1 MAQFEQTLRCGRG
14 HSYDIAKEGYVN
26 LLLAN
31 QKASG
36 APGDTKAMAISR
48 RYFLE
53 QGHYAPLSEAIN
65 TIVREQIAG
74 NETTGIRI
82 LDAGCGEGYYGNRLQ
97 KALPPGAE
105 AYGLDISK
113 ESIKLGASYYKQVS
127 FVVAS
132 LHQTLPFAEA
142 SFEMILNIFAPRH
155 PGEFARVL
163 RLGGRVLVVVP
174 AEGHLA
180 ALHDALGLAQ
190 IDGDKERR
198 TTGDF
203 AGALQVSRTET
214 LRYKRV
220 LPADDVQHLIQ
231 MTPTFWQL
239 SEAGRT
245 SAKTLG
251 ILEIEF
257 AFTLLEF
264 KHTSEPMSEIE

>member
-1 MAQFEQTLRCGRG
+1 MGQTLRCGRG

-31 QKASG
+31 QKASA

-48 RYFLE
+48 RCFLE

-65 TIVREQIAG
+65 LIVREQIAR
-74 NETTGIRI
+74 NETKAIRI
-82 LDAGCGEGYYGNRLQ
+82 LDAGCGEGYYGDRLQ
-97 KALPPGAE
+97 KNLPPGTA

-113 ESIKLGASYYKQVS
+113 ESIKLGASHYKQIS

-132 LHQTLPFAEA
+132 LHQNLPFIEA
-142 SFEMILNIFAPRH
+142 SFEVILNIFAPRH
-155 PGEFARVL
+155 PAEFARVL
-163 RLGGRVLVVVP
+163 RPDGRVLVVVP

-198 TTGDF
+198 TTADF
-203 AGALQVSRTET
+203 VGALEVSRTET

-220 LPADDVQHLIQ
+220 LPAEDVRHLIQ

-251 ILEIEF
+251 SLEIEF
-257 AFTLLEF
+257 AFTLLELM
-264 KHTSEPMSEIE
+264 HTSEPTLEIK